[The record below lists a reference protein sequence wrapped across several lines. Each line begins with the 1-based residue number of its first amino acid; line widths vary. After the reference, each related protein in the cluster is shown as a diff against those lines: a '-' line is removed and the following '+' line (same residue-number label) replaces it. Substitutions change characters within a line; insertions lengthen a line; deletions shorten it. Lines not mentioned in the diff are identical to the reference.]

1 MDRIYVA
8 GFDVFYP
15 DWKEKRYFVYQELC
29 SKYGFEMQAQK
40 AAADEGK
47 TLGERIFL
55 KNIHYLDNCEYVVA
69 NLNTFRGMEPDS
81 GTCFEIGY
89 AYALGKKIY
98 GYLDDG
104 RTMLEKVGARA
115 DANGFTVEDFDLPV
129 NLMLGCSMTVVT
141 GNLEHCLRVIRDREG
156 HLAKVDVYKRQP
168 ISRHGRPDMIS
179 RRPARHDF
187 RTHPGACR
195 GHIWIANQA

>member
-15 DWKEKRYFVYQELC
+15 DWKEKRYFVYQKLC

-104 RTMLEKVGARA
+104 RTMLEKVGDRA

-141 GNLEHCLRVIRDREG
+141 GDLEHCLRVIRDREG
-156 HLAKVDVYKRQP
+156 HLAKVRDQVVHQGNPRE
-168 ISRHGRPDMIS
+168 REEAE
-179 RRPARHDF
+179 RR
-187 RTHPGACR
+187 
-195 GHIWIANQA
+195 N

>member
-15 DWKEKRYFVYQELC
+15 DWKEKRNFVYQELC

-104 RTMLEKVGARA
+104 RTMLEKVGDRA

-141 GNLEHCLRVIRDREG
+141 GDLEHCLRVIRDREG
-156 HLAKVDVYKRQP
+156 HLAKVRDQVVHQGNPRE
-168 ISRHGRPDMIS
+168 REEAE
-179 RRPARHDF
+179 RR
-187 RTHPGACR
+187 
-195 GHIWIANQA
+195 N

>member
-115 DANGFTVEDFDLPV
+115 DAKGFTVEDFDLPV

-141 GNLEHCLRVIRDREG
+141 GDLEHCLRVIRDREG
-156 HLAKVDVYKRQP
+156 HLTEVRDPEVHQGNPREREEAE
-168 ISRHGRPDMIS
+168 
-179 RRPARHDF
+179 RR
-187 RTHPGACR
+187 
-195 GHIWIANQA
+195 N

>member
-104 RTMLEKVGARA
+104 RTMLEKGGARA
-115 DANGFTVEDFDLPV
+115 DAKGFTGEDFDLPV

-141 GNLEHCLRVIRDREG
+141 GDLEHCLRVIRDREG
-156 HLAKVDVYKRQP
+156 HLTEVRDPEVHQGNPREREEAE
-168 ISRHGRPDMIS
+168 
-179 RRPARHDF
+179 RR
-187 RTHPGACR
+187 
-195 GHIWIANQA
+195 N

>member
-15 DWKEKRYFVYQELC
+15 DWKEKRYFVYQKLC

-81 GTCFEIGY
+81 GTCFEIGRY
-89 AYALGKKIY
+89 
-98 GYLDDG
+98 
-104 RTMLEKVGARA
+104 
-115 DANGFTVEDFDLPV
+115 
-129 NLMLGCSMTVVT
+129 
-141 GNLEHCLRVIRDREG
+141 
-156 HLAKVDVYKRQP
+156 
-168 ISRHGRPDMIS
+168 
-179 RRPARHDF
+179 
-187 RTHPGACR
+187 
-195 GHIWIANQA
+195 

>member
-98 GYLDDG
+98 AVPVPFPLY
-104 RTMLEKVGARA
+104 
-115 DANGFTVEDFDLPV
+115 NLP
-129 NLMLGCSMTVVT
+129 
-141 GNLEHCLRVIRDREG
+141 
-156 HLAKVDVYKRQP
+156 
-168 ISRHGRPDMIS
+168 
-179 RRPARHDF
+179 
-187 RTHPGACR
+187 
-195 GHIWIANQA
+195 

>member
-15 DWKEKRYFVYQELC
+15 DWKDKRYFEYQELC
-29 SKYGFEMQAQK
+29 RKYGFEMQAQK

-55 KNIHYLDNCEYVVA
+55 KNIHYLDRCDYMAA
-69 NLNTFRGMEPDS
+69 NLNSFRGMEPDS

-89 AYALGKKIY
+89 AYAHGKKIY

-104 RTMLEKVGARA
+104 RTMLEKAGGRT
-115 DANGFTVEDFDLPV
+115 DGRGFTVEDFGLPV
-129 NLMLGCSMTVVT
+129 NLMLGCGMTVVT
-141 GNLEHCLRVIRDREG
+141 GDLEHCLRAIREREG
-156 HLAKVDVYKRQP
+156 RREENREPEA
-168 ISRHGRPDMIS
+168 SREEIRKPEDAE
-179 RRPARHDF
+179 RRS
-187 RTHPGACR
+187 
-195 GHIWIANQA
+195 

>member
-1 MDRIYVA
+1 MDRIY
-8 GFDVFYP
+8 VFYP

-104 RTMLEKVGARA
+104 RTMLEKVGDRA

-141 GNLEHCLRVIRDREG
+141 GDLEHCLRVIRDREG
-156 HLAKVDVYKRQP
+156 HLAKVRDQVVHQGNPRE
-168 ISRHGRPDMIS
+168 REEAE
-179 RRPARHDF
+179 RR
-187 RTHPGACR
+187 
-195 GHIWIANQA
+195 N

>member
-104 RTMLEKVGARA
+104 RTMLEKVGDRA
-115 DANGFTVEDFDLPV
+115 DANGFTVEGFDLPV

-141 GNLEHCLRVIRDREG
+141 GDLEHCLRVIRDREG
-156 HLAKVDVYKRQP
+156 HLAKVRDQMVHQGNPRE
-168 ISRHGRPDMIS
+168 REEAE
-179 RRPARHDF
+179 RR
-187 RTHPGACR
+187 
-195 GHIWIANQA
+195 N

>member
-141 GNLEHCLRVIRDREG
+141 GDLEHCLRVIREREG
-156 HLAKVDVYKRQP
+156 HLTEVRDPVVHQGNPREREEAE
-168 ISRHGRPDMIS
+168 
-179 RRPARHDF
+179 RR
-187 RTHPGACR
+187 
-195 GHIWIANQA
+195 N

>member
-15 DWKEKRYFVYQELC
+15 DWKEKRYFVYQKLC

-89 AYALGKKIY
+89 AYALGKRYMAIWMTGGPCLKRW
-98 GYLDDG
+98 GPG
-104 RTMLEKVGARA
+104 QTQ
-115 DANGFTVEDFDLPV
+115 TDLRWRI
-129 NLMLGCSMTVVT
+129 LT
-141 GNLEHCLRVIRDREG
+141 
-156 HLAKVDVYKRQP
+156 
-168 ISRHGRPDMIS
+168 
-179 RRPARHDF
+179 
-187 RTHPGACR
+187 CR
-195 GHIWIANQA
+195 